1 MNDALTS
8 QIVVNVR
15 DRSVVSNDVEA
26 SVEALGEHCL
36 VIRFSNHSPAIA
48 AQRDSRLIT
57 VFAMALMGL
66 ISVFPLI
73 AGFWMQSTGENETLA
88 ELSGRFGSMALT
100 GFCSAITYFFGRA
113 AGANMKSDR
122 P

>member
-26 SVEALGEHCL
+26 LGEHCL
-36 VIRFSNHSPAIA
+36 VIRFSNHSHAIA

-66 ISVFPLI
+66 ISAFPLI
-73 AGFWMQSTGENETLA
+73 ARFWMQSTGENETLA
-88 ELSGRFGSMALT
+88 ELPGRFGSMALT
-100 GFCSAITYFFGRA
+100 RFCSAITYFFGRA
-113 AGANMKSDR
+113 AGANMTSDR